1 MAQLQDAFSISPEM
15 QLLQLPTVAL
25 LLVPSKYIGFPIR
38 FLVLGLSLTESCFV
52 PYRQPITTGTS
63 ILGVAFE
70 GGVML
75 AGDMLGSYGSLA
87 KFRSIERIIKVND
100 TTILGA
106 SGDIADFQY
115 LKSLI
120 EQRV

>member
-1 MAQLQDAFSISPEM
+1 
-15 QLLQLPTVAL
+15 
-25 LLVPSKYIGFPIR
+25 
-38 FLVLGLSLTESCFV
+38 
-52 PYRQPITTGTS
+52 
-63 ILGVAFE
+63 
-70 GGVML
+70 ML

-106 SGDIADFQY
+106 SGDIADFQHV
-115 LKSLI
+115 KAFI